1 LVVVVLSGW
10 MKIVEGLV
18 MIWRE
23 TLLGVVVGSRVV
35 LLVWWRA

>member
-1 LVVVVLSGW
+1 MTMV
-10 MKIVEGLV
+10 VEGL

-35 LLVWWRA
+35 LWVWWRAWTCLYT